1 MIIINYSLLKK
12 RKKKN
17 ASSTFQKRSIITSKK
32 NQLTLGG
39 LKQRD
44 IQGTTSS

>member
-12 RKKKN
+12 KIMN
-17 ASSTFQKRSIITSKK
+17 APSTFQKRSIITSKK

-44 IQGTTSS
+44 IQGATSS